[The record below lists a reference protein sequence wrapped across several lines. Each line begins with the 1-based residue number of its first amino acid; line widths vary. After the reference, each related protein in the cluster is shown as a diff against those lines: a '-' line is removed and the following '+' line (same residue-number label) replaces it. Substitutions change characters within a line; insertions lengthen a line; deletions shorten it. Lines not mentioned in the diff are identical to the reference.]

1 MAHLIINGIT
11 FSGLP
16 DGSGNPNAWQ
26 PTGYTE
32 RLRKIGVTLEA
43 ANGAR
48 TRVERNVTKRVW
60 EVTWEATNAATIT
73 TLRTLA
79 ALMTSFSVTTPAGA
93 TYTGQVED
101 DELAVEFAFID
112 GAGVQYWTTTL
123 TLYQV

>member
-16 DGSGNPNAWQ
+16 DGSGNASAWQ